1 MNNSLYN
8 NFLIKEI
15 YQKNDH
21 LARFLQISFFMSV
34 IIRNQQKY
42 DDGVY

>member
-15 YQKNDH
+15 YQKNGN
-21 LARFLQISFFMSV
+21 LARFLQISFFYE
-34 IIRNQQKY
+34 RNNKKPAKI
-42 DDGVY
+42 